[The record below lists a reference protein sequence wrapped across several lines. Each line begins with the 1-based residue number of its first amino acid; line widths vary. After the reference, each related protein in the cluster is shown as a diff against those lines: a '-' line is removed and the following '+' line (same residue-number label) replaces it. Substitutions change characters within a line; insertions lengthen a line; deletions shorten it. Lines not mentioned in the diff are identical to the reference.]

1 MAETKE
7 PIWVYEVT
15 FQINTMH
22 TQETVKAFG
31 TDMIQKVLE
40 AKYPNCTIKVEKVK
54 VIRRELQK

>member
-31 TDMIQKVLE
+31 TEGIGSKISKL
-40 AKYPNCTIKVEKVK
+40 YH
-54 VIRRELQK
+54 